1 MLPFTWSGSALRGI
15 IPARLKQ
22 EIKQAKMTDQNI
34 DHSELDDALK
44 RCGSSWN
51 AGQVHGLLCS
61 RLSVAGGDGAT
72 RWFAQVLDET
82 DPNNALRG
90 ECEAMLDSL
99 CAITWRQL
107 VERQSEFELLLPD
120 DQDPTSM
127 RAEAMGQW
135 CEGFLH
141 GLVSEKHSEDLK
153 KRLSA
158 DPLADIIKDMLQIT
172 RAAGGDEDEDDDDS
186 EESAYIELVEYLRVA
201 AQIIY
206 EELAEFR
213 TPAEDSLP
221 DDSDTLH

>member
-1 MLPFTWSGSALRGI
+1 
-15 IPARLKQ
+15 
-22 EIKQAKMTDQNI
+22 MTDQTI
-34 DHSELDDALK
+34 DHTELDDALK

-61 RLSVAGGDGAT
+61 RLSVAGADGAT

-82 DPNNALRG
+82 DPNNAVRG
-90 ECEAMLDSL
+90 ECEAMLDDL
-99 CAITWRQL
+99 CAVTWRQL

-127 RAEAMGQW
+127 RADAMGQW

-172 RAAGGDEDEDDDDS
+172 RATGGDEDDDDS
-186 EESAYIELVEYLRVA
+186 EEGAYTELVEYLRVA
-201 AQIIY
+201 TQITY
-206 EELAEFR
+206 EELADFR
-213 TPAEDSLP
+213 SPAEDSLP